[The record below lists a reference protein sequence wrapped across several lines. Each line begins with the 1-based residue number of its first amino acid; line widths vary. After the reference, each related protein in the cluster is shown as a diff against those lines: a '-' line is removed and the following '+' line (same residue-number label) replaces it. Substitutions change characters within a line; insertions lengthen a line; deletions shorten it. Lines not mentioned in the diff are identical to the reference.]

1 MRISILKSLVKMVLL
16 TEGLIVWLH
25 LVAASIWV
33 GGSIFIGVIL
43 SPMLNIITRT
53 VEERIVILIKIGRRF
68 SYIAIPSF
76 GILILTGIYN
86 SKAFLFDPPSLYQ
99 TSYGM
104 ILIIKT
110 VLVIATLIAY
120 IIHVKIINSETETR
134 IATGNASG
142 AYVQSIRSKI
152 IFLGRTIVILSV
164 LILLLAAF
172 LDVGGL
178 V

>member
-1 MRISILKSLVKMVLL
+1 MVLL

-43 SPMLNIITRT
+43 SPMLKMIART
-53 VEERIVILIKIGRRF
+53 AEERLVILMKIGRRF
-68 SYIAIPSF
+68 NCIAIPSF
-76 GILILTGIYN
+76 GVLVLTGIYN
-86 SKAFLFDPPSLYQ
+86 SKAFLFEPTTLYQ
-99 TSYGM
+99 TNYGV
-104 ILIIKT
+104 ILLIKI

-120 IIHVKIINSETETR
+120 ILHIRITNSETETR
-134 IATGNASG
+134 IVTGHASAT
-142 AYVQSIRSKI
+142 YTQSIRSKVI
-152 IFLGRTIVILSV
+152 ILGRAIVILSV